1 LELADYLLL
10 AYCQQKSQQQRKRK
24 KEKIK
29 KAAVLLTIDFATSA
43 SFNPI
48 AGLETPVPGQSWA
61 RLAWVSHLSQ
71 PDMDSSSSRF
81 YSSTGMTSS
90 RVKKTLEA
98 AEEADYPA
106 AAF

>member
-1 LELADYLLL
+1 MSTVE
-10 AYCQQKSQQQRKRK
+10 K
-24 KEKIK
+24 KNEGKKIK
-29 KAAVLLTIDFATSA
+29 KAAALLTIDFATSA

-71 PDMDSSSSRF
+71 PDIDSSSSRF
-81 YSSTGMTSS
+81 CSSTGMTSS